1 MRSKQKIVGI
11 ALLLAV
17 VIVAS
22 VWGLSHYN
30 FAVLNTVGEVGDKQR
45 NLMIV
50 ASLLSLIVVIPVFVL
65 LGTFA
70 WKYRD
75 TNRKPGKY
83 QPELDGNHKL
93 EAIWWG
99 VPAFLLVILSVLIW
113 NSSHDLDPY
122 KPLDSTVRP
131 VKVQVVSLDWK
142 WLFIYPDKGVAA
154 VNTLPLPVGTPVNFE
169 ITSDA
174 PMNSFWIPQLGG
186 QVYAMSGMS
195 TKLHLQADKIGDY
208 SGSSA
213 NISGEGFAG
222 MTFKANVMSDDDFQ
236 KWVLDT
242 RASQQIL
249 DTSSYTELSKPSQN
263 VKPAVY
269 ALGAPELYDTIIM
282 KYMGHGNT
290 NSAEAGGTM
299 THDMAG
305 ME

>member
-1 MRSKQKIVGI
+1 MRSKQKLLGIV
-11 ALLLAV
+11 LLV
-17 VIVAS
+17 VFVVAAAA
-22 VWGLSHYN
+22 WGLSHYN
-30 FAVLNTVGEVGDKQR
+30 FAVFNTVGEVGDKQR
-45 NLMIV
+45 NLMII
-50 ASLLSLIVVIPVFVL
+50 ASLLSLIVVVPVFVL
-65 LGTFA
+65 LGVFA

-122 KPLDSTVRP
+122 KPLESDVRP
-131 VKVQVVSLDWK
+131 VRVQVVSLDWK

-186 QVYAMSGMS
+186 QVYAMSGMT
-195 TKLHLQADKIGDY
+195 TKLHLQADTAGKYDGR
-208 SGSSA
+208 SA

-222 MTFKANVMSDDDFQ
+222 MTFKADVMSQDAFEQ
-236 KWVLDT
+236 WVLDT
-242 RASQQIL
+242 RASDQQL
-249 DTSSYTELSKPSQN
+249 NAETYAELAKPTQN
-263 VKPAVY
+263 VKPTTY
-269 ALGAPELYDTIIM
+269 ALTTMNLYDTILM
-282 KYMGHGNT
+282 KYMEHGNT
-290 NSAEAGGTM
+290 NSTEAGGAM